1 MKKNKGFNTICV
13 HDGELADD
21 TYKGAVS
28 PIYLSTAYDYI
39 DVEDNK
45 YPRYFNT
52 PNQLALSKK
61 IASLEN
67 CEKAL
72 VFGSG
77 MAAIFASMF
86 SFLKSGDHVIFQS
99 SLYGGTLNL
108 IIKEFKKFN
117 INYTLIESL
126 EIKDYEREIKKNTK
140 IIYVETPS
148 NPLLK
153 LVDLKLVSNL
163 AKKHSLIS
171 IIDNTFASPINQ
183 NPSDFAID
191 IIVHSATKYLGGH
204 SDILAGSIAS
214 SELLIDKI
222 FESSIN
228 YGGNLS
234 EHTVWLLERSI
245 KTLSLRVNAQ
255 NENALKISEFLNNNK
270 NIKAVYYPGLKSHPQ
285 YELAKRQMKGFGG
298 MLSFELNEE
307 KKSNDFT
314 RFLKIIKPAM
324 SLGGVE
330 STITSPALTSH
341 AKISKEQ
348 RDKFGISDGL
358 LRFSVGIED
367 YSDLESDLTQAFNK
381 L

>member
-183 NPSDFAID
+183 NPSDFGID

-214 SELLIDKI
+214 SEVLIDKI

-270 NIKAVYYPGLKSHPQ
+270 NIKAVYYPGLKTHPQ